1 MDRRKALKIMG
12 GSITA
17 VAVMAGIAPLTSCAL
32 VKDRKKNKKRL
43 VFFFTATGNSLFV
56 AKQFSDEP
64 LSIPQ
69 ELKKTDLAYEADE
82 IAFVCPDYAG
92 AIPKIVREFVAKA
105 SFKASYIFSVITYG
119 NACVNVAE
127 YWDEYCK
134 EHGVVNNYIQPILMV
149 DNYLPVFDMNQQ
161 MTIDKHVDESLARI
175 LEDIGEHKDH
185 IAPAEM
191 GFFNIDMLK
200 GMQDQHF
207 SMTAERL
214 LELKPDRCVECMTC
228 EKVCVHKNFRLGNG
242 GLEFSGDCEYC
253 LACVHACPQK
263 ALTLKSA
270 NPGWP
275 GERNPE
281 ARYRHPDIALNEII
295 NANRQ

>member
-1 MDRRKALKIMG
+1 MDRRNALKWMG
-12 GSITA
+12 ISLA
-17 VAVMAGIAPLTSCAL
+17 AAAMAGVAPLTHSAII
-32 VKDRKKNKKRL
+32 KDRKRGKKRL
-43 VFFFTATGNSLFV
+43 VFYFTATGNSLFV
-56 AKQFSDEP
+56 ARQFSDTP

-69 ELKKTDLAYEADE
+69 ELKKDDLVYEADE

-92 AIPKIVREFVAKA
+92 AIPKIVREFVSKGT
-105 SFKASYIFSVITYG
+105 FKAPYIFSVITYG

-127 YWDEYCK
+127 YWDEFCQ
-134 EHGVVNNYIQPILMV
+134 EHGVKNNYIRPILMV

-161 MTIDKHVDESLARI
+161 ITIDKHTDEALATI
-175 LEDIGEHKDH
+175 LEEVGAHKDF

-191 GFFNIDMLK
+191 GFFNKEMLK

-214 LELKPDRCVECMTC
+214 LELKPDRCVQCMTC
-228 EKVCVHKNFRLGNG
+228 EKVCPHKNFRLGSD
-242 GLEFSGDCEYC
+242 GLTFSGNCEYC

-270 NPGWP
+270 WEGRP

-281 ARYRHPDIALNEII
+281 ARYRHPSVSLNDIIQS
-295 NANRQ
+295 NRQ

>member
-1 MDRRKALKIMG
+1 MDRRNALKMMG
-12 GSITA
+12 ATLATIA
-17 VAVMAGIAPLTSCAL
+17 MAGIAPRTHAAL
-32 VKDRKKNKKRL
+32 LRDRAKDKKRL
-43 VFFFTATGNSLFV
+43 VFYFTATGNSLFV
-56 AKQFSDEP
+56 ARQFSDSP

-69 ELKKTDLAYEADE
+69 ELKKTDLSYEADE

-92 AIPKIVREFVAKA
+92 GIPKIVREFVSKGT
-105 SFKASYIFSVITYG
+105 FKAPYIFSVITFG

-127 YWDEYCK
+127 YWDEFCQ
-134 EHGVVNNYIQPILMV
+134 EHGVKNNYIRPILMV

-161 MTIDKHVDESLARI
+161 ITIDKHTDENLATI
-175 LEDIGEHKDH
+175 IEEVSAHKDF

-191 GFFNIDMLK
+191 GFFNKEMLK

-214 LELKPDRCVECMTC
+214 VELRPDRCVQCMTC
-228 EKVCVHKNFRLGNG
+228 QQVCPHKNFSLGSG
-242 GLEFSGDCEYC
+242 GLEFKGDCEYC
-253 LACVHACPQK
+253 LACIQNCPQK

-270 NPGWP
+270 MGGRP

-281 ARYRHPDIALNEII
+281 ARYRHPSVSLNDIIRS
-295 NANRQ
+295 NRQ